1 MLNLKS
7 SLKKSW
13 LHSRNQLKIHIKDLA
28 WKHQNGKPH
37 KHCCRCSGW
46 TIRTILCEGSCKL
59 QNRGTVSAYLGKIGG
74 FERNHHAVLSGI
86 YKSHI
91 RIPGVDDPW
100 LKTTP
105 IHRRVSD
112 NFLIFAVHNTYPIHI
127 QIIAIIK
134 PDGHEKVKNYCQPSL
149 I

>member
-1 MLNLKS
+1 
-7 SLKKSW
+7 
-13 LHSRNQLKIHIKDLA
+13 
-28 WKHQNGKPH
+28 
-37 KHCCRCSGW
+37 
-46 TIRTILCEGSCKL
+46 
-59 QNRGTVSAYLGKIGG
+59 
-74 FERNHHAVLSGI
+74 NHHAVLSGI

-134 PDGHEKVKNYCQPSL
+134 PDGHEKVKKLLPAIIDITEKRFQSLNERELNSL
-149 I
+149 ISYK